1 MRLNAYE
8 IKTIKET
15 VWQYDNAAE
24 VYLFGSRLDDNA
36 RGGDIDLLVLSQKI
50 NFDEKISLRIDL
62 KDRLGNHK
70 IDLLVKKS
78 IDTAFARMAVYEG
91 ILISQV

>member
-1 MRLNAYE
+1 MRLSAYE

-15 VWQYDNAAE
+15 VSQYDGNAE
-24 VYLFGSRLDDNA
+24 VYLYGSRTDDNA
-36 RGGDIDLLVLSQKI
+36 HGGDIDLLVLSKTI

-70 IDLLVKKS
+70 IDLLLKKT
-78 IDTAFARMAVYEG
+78 IDTAFARMAKEEG
-91 ILISQV
+91 ILI